1 MSFHVELL
9 KRESYDTL
17 LSFHLILTN
26 SEEVFPTLH
35 KNRNYRFLVIYTEK
49 KVQWTWLH
57 YQSEFLKQPYIS
69 NWTRKHQNNEYC
81 QSKNSWLMAN
91 KHYTKISFLISQLWN
106 IIPASKL
113 LAIWVVHRSRC
124 VCPFLLKLKP
134 TNISYKEDNC
144 W

>member
-1 MSFHVELL
+1 MSFHIELL
-9 KRESYDTL
+9 RRESYDTIIFPFNFNQQWRSVPNPTKKTETTDSK
-17 LSFHLILTN
+17 SFIPKKSSMNLIAL
-26 SEEVFPTLH
+26 P
-35 KNRNYRFLVIYTEK
+35 
-49 KVQWTWLH
+49 
-57 YQSEFLKQPYIS
+57 EFLKQPYIS

>member
-1 MSFHVELL
+1 MSFNERVIWHFIIFPFNFNQQWRSVPNSTQKQKLQI
-9 KRESYDTL
+9 
-17 LSFHLILTN
+17 LSHL
-26 SEEVFPTLH
+26 
-35 KNRNYRFLVIYTEK
+35 YRK
-49 KVQWTWLH
+49 KSSMNLIALP
-57 YQSEFLKQPYIS
+57 EFLKQPYIS

-106 IIPASKL
+106 IIPTSKL